1 MAGTDPRGAAP
12 GPNGAGAKANGTA
25 AKLKDTAARATAAA
39 KQPDGAGAE
48 ANGTAAKAN
57 GAGAKA
63 NGTAGRATG
72 KPAAKAGA
80 PSHRFPEVTQDTARP
95 EGGGRAAGGAAPAP
109 ARQWPLLTVLGGV
122 ALGLAITAA
131 GGFRVGLIL
140 VGACLLLGA
149 VLRWLLPEVG
159 MLAVRSRFTDL
170 ITYGGLGSAIVLLAL
185 MIQPKPILHLPFL
198 DDIVHFAVR

>member
-1 MAGTDPRGAAP
+1 VAGTNST
-12 GPNGAGAKANGTA
+12 PNGS
-25 AKLKDTAARATAAA
+25 AAR
-39 KQPDGAGAE
+39 

-57 GAGAKA
+57 GTAAKA
-63 NGTAGRATG
+63 NGTAAKANGT
-72 KPAAKAGA
+72 AAKAKDTGA
-80 PSHRFPEVTQDTARP
+80 KAKGTTAAAEPNATVPESKPPSRRFPEVTQDTARP

-109 ARQWPLLTVLGGV
+109 ARQWPLLTVLAGV

-131 GGFRVGLIL
+131 GGFRVGLIV
-140 VGACLLLGA
+140 VGGCLLLGA

-170 ITYGGLGSAIVLLAL
+170 ITYGALGTAIVLLAL

>member
-1 MAGTDPRGAAP
+1 VAGTNST
-12 GPNGAGAKANGTA
+12 PNGSAARANGTAAKAKDTAAKAKANGTA
-25 AKLKDTAARATAAA
+25 AKAKDRGAKAKGTTAAA
-39 KQPDGAGAE
+39 EP
-48 ANGTAAKAN
+48 NGTVPES
-57 GAGAKA
+57 
-63 NGTAGRATG
+63 
-72 KPAAKAGA
+72 KP
-80 PSHRFPEVTQDTARP
+80 PSRRFPEVTQDTARP

-109 ARQWPLLTVLGGV
+109 ARQWPLLTVLAGV

-131 GGFRVGLIL
+131 GGFRVGLIV
-140 VGACLLLGA
+140 VGGCLLLGA

-170 ITYGGLGSAIVLLAL
+170 ITYGALGTAIVLLAL